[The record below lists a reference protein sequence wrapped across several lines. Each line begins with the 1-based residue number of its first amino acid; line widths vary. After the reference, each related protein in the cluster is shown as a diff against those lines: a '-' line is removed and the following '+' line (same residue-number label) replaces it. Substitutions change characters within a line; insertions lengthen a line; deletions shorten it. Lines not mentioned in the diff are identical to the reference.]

1 MNLTVTCL
9 KLKSAIALFQIAMK
23 NVASQIAIQ
32 NVNVQRSQD
41 PGKRISLDRDQGT
54 VQGQAMTNVA
64 NQDANRWKRT
74 NLLRHQ
80 WS

>member
-1 MNLTVTCL
+1 MNLTVTCS

-32 NVNVQRSQD
+32 NVNVQRSQG

-54 VQGQAMTNVA
+54 VQGQAETNVV
-64 NQDANRWKRT
+64 NLDASRSSRT
-74 NLLRHQ
+74 SLLRHQ